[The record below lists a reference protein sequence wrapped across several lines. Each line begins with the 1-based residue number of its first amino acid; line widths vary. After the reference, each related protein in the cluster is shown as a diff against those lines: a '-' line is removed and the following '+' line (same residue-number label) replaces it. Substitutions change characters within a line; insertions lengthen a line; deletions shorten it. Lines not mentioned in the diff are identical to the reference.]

1 MHDWFA
7 VTNRLPS
14 HRLSSQFG
22 ALSNMSS
29 RALPTAVFPPIS
41 FCVPLM
47 TYFLINVLLVR
58 VFAKNLVQVLTEVHA
73 DLVAHD
79 EVVDNCVLGA
89 AEYGNAKAVV

>member
-29 RALPTAVFPPIS
+29 RPLPTAVFPPIS
-41 FCVPLM
+41 FCVPPR
-47 TYFLINVLLVR
+47 LIPTNVLLVA
-58 VFAKNLVQVLTEVHA
+58 VFA
-73 DLVAHD
+73 
-79 EVVDNCVLGA
+79 
-89 AEYGNAKAVV
+89 